1 LILRSKTTT
10 AKEEGRRGK
19 EGERVQGLFVE
30 GRAGTIGHGETSL
43 LDGLVSV
50 AELGVAVELALRDR
64 LEVLEEVLD
73 GRQFSETIWTLLHVL
88 YDADDRSHLSARDDQ
103 RKGGNVVSE

>member
-1 LILRSKTTT
+1 MEK
-10 AKEEGRRGK
+10 KKGGK
-19 EGERVQGLFVE
+19 RVQGLFVE

-43 LDGLVSV
+43 LGGLVNV

-73 GRQFSETIWTLLHVL
+73 GGKFSETIWTLLHVL
-88 YDADDRSHLSARDDQ
+88 HDADDRSYLSGRQKQ
-103 RKGGNVVSE
+103 RRERVVSDPRSKKKEGR